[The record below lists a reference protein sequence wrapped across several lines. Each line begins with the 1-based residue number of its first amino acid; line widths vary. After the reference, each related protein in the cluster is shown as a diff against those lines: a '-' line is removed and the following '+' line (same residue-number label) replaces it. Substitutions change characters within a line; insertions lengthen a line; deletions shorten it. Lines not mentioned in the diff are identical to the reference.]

1 MIGLIPFAIPPWTAR
16 VYHLGPIPIDPW
28 MTLVC
33 VGIIIGLEIS
43 RARGIKLGLDTRDVV
58 DGAAFTVICGFI
70 GGHLLHV
77 LGYHPERLETEGW
90 ISLVKIWTGYSSMG
104 GFVGAVIGF
113 LIFFTYIRPRPRWVH
128 ADTLIF
134 GFPIAQMFGRLGC
147 VSVHDHVGA
156 VTSFPLGIS
165 FEPGQLTG
173 IDGARIMEASVR
185 HDPALY
191 EAIVCLIIGLVF
203 FYLAKKPRPSGFFI
217 GVWCLMYAPVRFSL
231 DFMRAAGLKADDV
244 RYFGLTPA
252 QYITLSMVVFG
263 LYLLVKMSRKNEA
276 VPEQQNN

>member
-1 MIGLIPFAIPPWTAR
+1 MTGLIPFAIPPWKPEI
-16 VYHLGPIPIDPW
+16 YHLGPIPIDPW

-58 DGAAFTVICGFI
+58 DGAAFTVICGFV

-77 LGYHPERLETEGW
+77 LGYHPERLETEG
-90 ISLVKIWTGYSSMG
+90 IMALIKIWTGYSSMG

-113 LIFFTYIRPRPRWVH
+113 LIFFTYIRPRPRWIH

-156 VTSFPLGIS
+156 VTTFPLGVT
-165 FEPGQLTG
+165 FDPDVWPLYD
-173 IDGARIMEASVR
+173 IDGAKIMEVSVR

-191 EAIVCLIIGLVF
+191 EAIVCLVIGLVF
-203 FYLAKKPRPSGFFI
+203 FYLAKKARPAGFFI
-217 GVWCLMYAPVRFSL
+217 GAWCLMYAPVRFSL

-252 QYITLSMVVFG
+252 QYITLSMMVFG
-263 LYLLVKMSRKNEA
+263 LYLVVKMRSKKEA
-276 VPEQQNN
+276 VSAQ